1 MTDYKGSLHFSS
13 PLPSVTDFILF
24 YYQQTLPLRLGK
36 PLVDPDFLPFRSKK
50 KHLFYSCSCILTPK
64 LPYNWL
70 CWNHMS
76 IPGPTSDLRGMDG
89 MIGCSVGH
97 RLSPVLSLGYSTV
110 IGVQHYN
117 PIPDKGKEFPKGK
130 WRSGFKKKKSKLL
143 DKKRYLSFCIPEC
156 FLVNWNF
163 TDISFICLGKTGK
176 SKYRVQGAV
185 DCSVGL
191 EYRVYIGE

>member
-13 PLPSVTDFILF
+13 SLPSVTDFILF

-64 LPYNWL
+64 LLYNWL

-110 IGVQHYN
+110 IGVQHCN
-117 PIPDKGKEFPKGK
+117 PTPDKGKEFPKGK
-130 WRSGFKKKKSKLL
+130 WRSGFKKKK
-143 DKKRYLSFCIPEC
+143 KKANCWTKKDIYPFVFLSAFWLIGTSLTSPLSVWAKQVKASTVCREQWIVQ
-156 FLVNWNF
+156 LAWN
-163 TDISFICLGKTGK
+163 TEFI
-176 SKYRVQGAV
+176 
-185 DCSVGL
+185 
-191 EYRVYIGE
+191 